1 MIKEFLVYTALITIL
16 LLVVSGHYIFN
27 KSDIDSQT
35 QKIAQLTK
43 IVEPAL
49 GSSGLE
55 SRSLLLDKS
64 LDSSVYPDMLSID
77 RVGFVYAK

>member
-1 MIKEFLVYTALITIL
+1 MIKEFLAYTTFITIL
-16 LLVVSGHYIFN
+16 LLTVSGHYLYV
-27 KSDIDSQT
+27 KSGIDSQS

-49 GSSGLE
+49 GVSGLE
-55 SRSLLLDKS
+55 NRSLALDKS

>member
-1 MIKEFLVYTALITIL
+1 MIKEFLVYTTLITIL